1 MNLTFLNKNNKN
13 KNTNINSN
21 VIPLYITAL
30 LFACYLNA
38 TWLIIT
44 FSLLLIVCILIKAL
58 IK

>member
-13 KNTNINSN
+13 NKNINSN

-58 IK
+58 VK

>member
-13 KNTNINSN
+13 KNINSN

-30 LFACYLNA
+30 LFACHLHA

-44 FSLLLIVCILIKAL
+44 FSILIFLCFCNKVIL
-58 IK
+58 LKK